1 MTGPQLRLA
10 RTTSGRWAPTG
21 RAAGRLLR
29 RHGRAARTPPAPGP
43 GAETGSR
50 RFATGAYGFW
60 HAHVR
65 ALVVDAGG
73 EPVAGQGRLDAQV
86 DALLTPL
93 APELHQHQRDRGR
106 SAAGVT
112 AALTHLARA
121 VLGRPDGDRGTA

>member
-1 MTGPQLRLA
+1 M
-10 RTTSGRWAPTG
+10 
-21 RAAGRLLR
+21 
-29 RHGRAARTPPAPGP
+29 
-43 GAETGSR
+43 
-50 RFATGAYGFW
+50 
-60 HAHVR
+60 
-65 ALVVDAGG
+65 GG

-86 DALLTPL
+86 DALLAPL